1 MKKYVTIKDIAKA
14 LGYSTSTV
22 SRALTGS
29 YEVSEKTKEIVKHKA
44 EEMNYHPNVIARN
57 LSSRR
62 SGVVGVI
69 VPEFETGFFPRV
81 ILGIQDELSKAGY
94 RILITQSGE
103 SAVKEKENLDLL
115 LENMVEGVIASVT
128 KEGGNEEAFMKAIH
142 SGIPVVFFNRVYNLP
157 RASKVVVDDRS
168 LAYDSVIHLLESG
181 YKRICHLAGP
191 SNMQVARHRIEGY
204 EDALKECGGDQV
216 SLIID
221 VDGISVSN
229 GYAAMLRILDGE
241 DPLPDAIFC
250 FNDNIAVGA
259 LKAIKERGWR
269 IPEDIA
275 VVGFSETEIST
286 IVEPHLTTTVQPRY
300 QMGVEAA
307 KIMLEQIVTKGKS
320 LPSNLVLKARLNIR
334 ESSKRK

>member
-22 SRALTGS
+22 SRALSGS
-29 YEVSEKTKEIVKHKA
+29 FEVSGKTREIVKKKA
-44 EEMNYHPNVIARN
+44 EEMNYHPNVLARN
-57 LSSRR
+57 LSSRH
-62 SGVVGVI
+62 SGVIGVI

-128 KEGGNEEAFMKAIH
+128 KEGGNEEAFQNIIQ

-157 RASKVVVDDRS
+157 RASKVIVDDRA
-168 LAYDSVIHLLESG
+168 LAYDSVRHLFESG
-181 YKRICHLAGP
+181 YERIFHLAGP
-191 SNMQVARHRIEGY
+191 VTMQVSKNRIEGY
-204 EDALKECGGDQV
+204 NDALRDFGCEDMSEV
-216 SLIID
+216 HS
-221 VDGISVSN
+221 VDGISMSN
-229 GYAAMLRILDGE
+229 GYALMSSMLDGGG
-241 DPLPDAIFC
+241 PLPDAVFC

-259 LKAIKERGWR
+259 MKAIKERGRR

-307 KIMLEQIVTKGKS
+307 KIMVEQIVTKGRS
-320 LPSNLVLKARLNIR
+320 LPSNLVLKASLNIR